1 MMSKKIILQ
10 KLFFFR
16 TFFPDILYL
25 CSKHRNEIN
34 IDVGRYLEEIP
45 YNEAGIGAF
54 NYCLLFYKP
63 FRNIFYYRT
72 EENHILRA
80 LCRIFL
86 KPMITVEIT
95 GGKIAEGF
103 RIDHNYCVIRPH
115 KTGVNLTVRNGVT
128 IGKGKE
134 NTERSGIVNP
144 IIGDNVDIYANAV
157 IFGGIHIG
165 NNVKI
170 GAGAVVNKD
179 VPDNCTVV
187 GNPMRI
193 ISNDKFAGE
202 DE

>member
-1 MMSKKIILQ
+1 MNKKIFFQ
-10 KLFFFR
+10 KLCFFR
-16 TFFPDILYL
+16 TLFPDVLYL
-25 CSKHRNEIN
+25 CSTRQKVIN
-34 IDVGRYLEEIP
+34 KDIDRYLEEIP
-45 YNEAGIGAF
+45 YGSAGIEAL

-72 EENHILRA
+72 KENHILRG
-80 LCRIFL
+80 LSRIFL
-86 KPMITVEIT
+86 RPLSTVEIT
-95 GGKIAEGF
+95 GGEIAEGF

-115 KTGVNLTVRNGVT
+115 RSGANLTVRNGVT

-134 NTERSGIVNP
+134 VFGSGGIINP
-144 IIGDNVDIYANAV
+144 VIGDNVDIYANAV
-157 IFGGIHIG
+157 IFGGIHVG

-193 ISNDKFAGE
+193 ILNDKFAGE